1 MKYTICFIT
10 ILLNFL
16 LDLHAGNKNDSLLKV
31 LDKVISDRMVYT
43 EKKAITLKELK
54 LKKAQQ
60 KTLEKLY
67 RLNTE
72 IIHQYE
78 TFVCDSAEQ
87 YIHENIALAQKMAMK
102 STCWRAGFNWHL
114 YIPYRACLFRLM
126 IFSNLSILIH
136 CPTI

>member
-60 KTLEKLY
+60 KALPVEY
-67 RLNTE
+67 RD
-72 IIHQYE
+72 HSS
-78 TFVCDSAEQ
+78 V
-87 YIHENIALAQKMAMK
+87 
-102 STCWRAGFNWHL
+102 
-114 YIPYRACLFRLM
+114 
-126 IFSNLSILIH
+126 
-136 CPTI
+136 